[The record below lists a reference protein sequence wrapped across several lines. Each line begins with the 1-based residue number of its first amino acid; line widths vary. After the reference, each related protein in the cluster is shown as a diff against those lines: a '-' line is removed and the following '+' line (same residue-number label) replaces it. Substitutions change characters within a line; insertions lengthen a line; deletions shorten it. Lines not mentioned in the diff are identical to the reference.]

1 MKKIPLKFNKN
12 TYDLKMATYKNRLEL
27 EKSIIKEISFL
38 LGEWPIDFDFTNVLS
53 TFFGLLEVQKNK
65 QNSLNL
71 SGEKLSEL
79 LSINTANLKILQL
92 QYEATDGATEPNVED
107 HTIYAETETE
117 VAKYNDCVSLIKA
130 IKSAEK
136 HIVYNHHKLYMAFKP
151 ILAIG
156 DNYSLVPDIEFIKS
170 KE

>member
-1 MKKIPLKFNKN
+1 MKKIPLQFNKKA
-12 TYDLKMATYKNRLEL
+12 YDLKMTTYKNRLEL
-27 EKSIIKEISFL
+27 EKSIIKEISL
-38 LGEWPIDFDFTNVLS
+38 LTGEWPIDFDFTNILTS
-53 TFFGLLEVQKNK
+53 FFGLLEIQKKK

-71 SGEKLSEL
+71 SGEKLAEL
-79 LSINTANLKILQL
+79 LSINTANLKSLQL
-92 QYEATDGATEPNVED
+92 QYEATDGALEPNVED

-136 HIVYNHHKLYMAFKP
+136 HIIYNHHKLYMALKP
-151 ILAIG
+151 MLVVG
-156 DNYSLVPDIEFIKS
+156 KNYSLVPDIEFIKS